1 MKLNELKYFLNE
13 ILFNFQLF
21 IYHKMNGKIE
31 NNYTEIVLD
40 DNCEWDKLYEIADI
54 LTNKYKIK
62 FIAKIN
68 DFDTVYWDFKY
79 KQSTLTLHYNIY
91 LGVSIFPRNLELST
105 DTDNANTIEI
115 SNLLLNDLKNEIL
128 GYDKEK

>member
-13 ILFNFQLF
+13 MLFNFKYFMYQ
-21 IYHKMNGKIE
+21 KMNGTIK

-40 DNCEWDKLYEIADI
+40 DNCEWDKLYEIVDI

-68 DFDTVYWDFKY
+68 DFDTAYWDFKY
-79 KQSTLTLHYNIY
+79 KKSTLTLHYNIY

-115 SNLLLNDLKNEIL
+115 SNLLLNDLKNE
-128 GYDKEK
+128 